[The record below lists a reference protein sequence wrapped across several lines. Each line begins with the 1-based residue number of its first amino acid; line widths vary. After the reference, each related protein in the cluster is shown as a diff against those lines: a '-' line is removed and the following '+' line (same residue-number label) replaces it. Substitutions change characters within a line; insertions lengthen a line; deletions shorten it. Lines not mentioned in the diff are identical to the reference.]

1 MSVLI
6 MIAIS
11 IALALVA
18 YMLMPKPKQPKPAAA
33 TDLESPTAEAGR
45 PVPVAF
51 GTITIKGLNILGYL
65 DKQVREYK
73 VKA

>member
-1 MSVLI
+1 MQFLI
-6 MIAIS
+6 LIAIV
-11 IALALVA
+11 IALAIIA
-18 YMLMPKPKQPKPAAA
+18 YMMMPKPKQPKPAAA
-33 TDLESPTAEAGR
+33 TDFEGPTAEAGR

-51 GTITIKGLNILGYL
+51 GTITIKGLNILGYW